1 MSFSAVLSY
10 PGWFGLQSPAKVGL
24 QASRLSDATQSDSG
38 VFLVPAQH
46 ENLACERIDR
56 WLLHLY
62 LFCISLFPFGL

>member
-38 VFLVPAQH
+38 VFGARATREPRL
-46 ENLACERIDR
+46 
-56 WLLHLY
+56 
-62 LFCISLFPFGL
+62 